1 MTRSRTVLATLP
13 ALAILPA
20 LVLISPVRALAADS
34 DCPPG
39 DQWVACQA
47 AKGDP
52 AAMYAVGRQ
61 AYDKARISGDFTEA
75 LDWSRKLVAAG
86 EKNGE
91 RLLKMVY
98 IQLGWGAH
106 HDYVQA
112 YTWLSQGIKAGDDYL
127 VPWRKML
134 AEKMTPEQI
143 AQAKQRAGE

>member
-1 MTRSRTVLATLP
+1 MMHTRIAR
-13 ALAILPA
+13 AILSA
-20 LVLISPVRALAADS
+20 LILIWPVCAVAADS
-34 DCPPG
+34 ECPAG
-39 DQWVACQA
+39 DQWVSCQA

-61 AYDKARISGDFTEA
+61 AYDKARTSGDFTEA

-143 AQAKQRAGE
+143 AQAQQRAGE

>member
-1 MTRSRTVLATLP
+1 MMRAR
-13 ALAILPA
+13 ILCA
-20 LVLISPVRALAADS
+20 VVAVLILSSSACAVAAES
-34 DCPPG
+34 ECPAG
-39 DQWVACQA
+39 DQWVPCQA

-52 AAMYAVGRQ
+52 AAMYAAGRQ
-61 AYDKARISGDFTEA
+61 AYDTARTSGDFTEA
-75 LDWSRKLVAAG
+75 LDWSRKLVVAG

-134 AEKMTPEQI
+134 MEKMTPEQI
-143 AQAKQRAGE
+143 AQAKERAGE